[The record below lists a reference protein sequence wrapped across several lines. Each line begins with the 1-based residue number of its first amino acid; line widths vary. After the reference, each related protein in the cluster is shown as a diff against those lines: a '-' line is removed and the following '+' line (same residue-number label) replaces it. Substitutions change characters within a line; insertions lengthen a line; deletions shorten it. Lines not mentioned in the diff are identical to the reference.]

1 MMGNRTVIV
10 GGSIAGVFTA
20 KELRKNEYQGEI
32 LIIESENR
40 LPYDKPP
47 LTKEWMQDLNNTI
60 LPLLEKENFYDDNN
74 IEIALNT
81 KVVSIDSYNKQ
92 INTESKETIDYN
104 NLVLATGTKVR
115 TLENTKNV
123 SGVNYLSN
131 YLDAVN
137 IKRNVQSISKNIVIL
152 GGGFIGL
159 ELAASL
165 IRLNQNVTLISRSKY
180 PLGKVIGQQASSYI
194 KQLHERKGVNVIA
207 GDTIKSI
214 EGKNNIEQ
222 IVTNNGLKIDCDLLI
237 IGIGTNFE
245 AIKNVGNKKIEYNNQ
260 GYIVDKYGQTSVKD
274 VYAVGDCAVW
284 PYNNDLINVKHWENA
299 YNQGKNLAKNI
310 IEASSSMFNVIPY
323 FWSDQYDDGFEYLG
337 YIKDWSRT
345 EVEGNIDEGKF
356 SITYLDNSNKPC
368 AVFFANGYKDKAE
381 VQKYLSD
388 NQ

>member
-1 MMGNRTVIV
+1 MGNRTVIV

-47 LTKEWMQDLNNTI
+47 LTKEWMQDLNNTT

-299 YNQGKNLAKNI
+299 YNQGKNVAKNI
-310 IEASSSMFNVIPY
+310 IEGSSSMFNVIPY

-368 AVFFANGYKDKAE
+368 AVFFANGYKDNAE

>member
-47 LTKEWMQDLNNTI
+47 LTKEWMQDLNNTT

-299 YNQGKNLAKNI
+299 YNQGKNVAKNI
-310 IEASSSMFNVIPY
+310 IEGSSSMFNVIPY

>member
-47 LTKEWMQDLNNTI
+47 LTKEWMQDLNNTT

-284 PYNNDLINVKHWENA
+284 PYNNDLINVKH
-299 YNQGKNLAKNI
+299 
-310 IEASSSMFNVIPY
+310 
-323 FWSDQYDDGFEYLG
+323 
-337 YIKDWSRT
+337 
-345 EVEGNIDEGKF
+345 
-356 SITYLDNSNKPC
+356 
-368 AVFFANGYKDKAE
+368 
-381 VQKYLSD
+381 
-388 NQ
+388 